1 MANFGIV
8 KLQQFLEERRRAR
21 CREVLLLEEE
31 VIAVIELAPQ
41 GPAADAQ
48 RPQRRVDDQVG
59 KAIGDLTRLP
69 RVEPTRPDTGER
81 MVLEGGGIEANG
93 ADVQVVMKLDNPP
106 GDRQTGYNAVLA
118 TDTTIVQHSVN
129 VHVPDVPDL
138 ANHTVD
144 VKVYVTDAKGTR
156 ACDAGRIR
164 VV

>member
-1 MANFGIV
+1 VRLALIAATTVALAGATAYAQTVATSPGHLTSYANTELGSDNIPVVSRGDRF
-8 KLQQFLEERRRAR
+8 A
-21 CREVLLLEEE
+21 
-31 VIAVIELAPQ
+31 IACAS
-41 GPAADAQ
+41 
-48 RPQRRVDDQVG
+48 
-59 KAIGDLTRLP
+59 
-69 RVEPTRPDTGER
+69 
-81 MVLEGGGIEANG
+81 IEANG
-93 ADVQVVMKLDNPP
+93 ADVRVVMKLDNPP
-106 GDRQTGYNAVLA
+106 GDRPTGYNAVLA